1 MIFHSYVS
9 LPEGNPLK
17 NMTSSDWII
26 IPTIEENKKKKH
38 VPNHQPVTQ
47 TINIG
52 GTKAITKYATNL
64 QLSSIVHFPCFTR
77 ADIAV
82 HTC

>member
-26 IPTIEENKKKKH
+26 IPTIEENKKK
-38 VPNHQPVTQ
+38 NMFQ
-47 TINIG
+47 T
-52 GTKAITKYATNL
+52 TN
-64 QLSSIVHFPCFTR
+64 QLPR
-77 ADIAV
+77 P
-82 HTC
+82 